1 MPGQNPT
8 FQTGPRTYEVEG
20 NITGG
25 QVVEHST
32 VASTTGL
39 PVCKTSGAA
48 SARVL
53 GVAFRDAVSLANRD
67 AFESGTTGYPGG
79 FATTDISVPDE
90 TVTVYN
96 DCWVLVQFSAACG
109 ERVPIKSAAS
119 GAVAPFVEGTDD
131 PKLRI
136 GWCAQVGGVASAGL
150 GLARIL
156 V

>member
-20 NITGG
+20 NVTGG
-25 QVVEHST
+25 QIVEASA

-39 PVCKTSGAA
+39 PVCKTSAA
-48 SARVL
+48 GSARVL
-53 GVAFRDAVSLANRD
+53 GVAFRDAVSLANRT
-67 AFESGTTGYPGG
+67 ALENGTTAYPGA
-79 FATTDISVPDE
+79 FVTTDISVPDE
-90 TVTVYN
+90 TVAVYN
-96 DCWVLVQFSAACG
+96 DAWVKVTFTGACG
-109 ERVPIKSAAS
+109 FRVPIKSAAA

-136 GWCAQVGGVASAGL
+136 GWCAQVGGVAAAGV

>member
-1 MPGQNPT
+1 MPGRNPT
-8 FQTGPRTYEVEG
+8 FQTGPRTCEVEG
-20 NITGG
+20 NVTGG
-25 QVVEHST
+25 DVVEHST

-39 PVCKTSGAA
+39 AVVKQSGAG
-48 SARVL
+48 SARVM

-67 AFESGTTGYPGG
+67 AFEQGTTGYPGA

-90 TVTVYN
+90 TVAVYN
-96 DCWVLVQFSAACG
+96 DCWVPVHFTVACA
-109 ERVPIKSAAS
+109 ERAPIKSAAT
-119 GAVAPFVEGTDD
+119 GGVQPFVEGTDD

-136 GWCAQVGGVASAGL
+136 GWCAQVGGVASAGT